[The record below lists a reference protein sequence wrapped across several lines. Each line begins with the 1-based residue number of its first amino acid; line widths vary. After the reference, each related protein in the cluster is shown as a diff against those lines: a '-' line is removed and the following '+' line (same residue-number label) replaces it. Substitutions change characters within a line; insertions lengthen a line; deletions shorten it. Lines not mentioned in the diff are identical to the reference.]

1 MNNNM
6 VHITIDGKSIQRS
19 PVQRYW
25 VLLMRTGLNI
35 RKICYVPEVD
45 PIQTCDT
52 CIVEVDGKLM
62 RSCSTIATEGMN
74 IERASVRAK
83 KHKQRRWIGY

>member
-1 MNNNM
+1 M
-6 VHITIDGKSIQRS
+6 
-19 PVQRYW
+19 
-25 VLLMRTGLNI
+25 
-35 RKICYVPEVD
+35 PEVD

-83 KHKQRRWIGY
+83 STNRGDGSVTRKSFIILYSM